1 MIKSEVIAMETIQF
15 ESEVGS
21 DGKLRLEM
29 DLRLPPGRVEGVV
42 VVHQVPAP
50 SSPPFDT
57 FAGLFASEL
66 SPDVDIDADLK
77 EMRDQ
82 WLKSL
87 ELPR

>member
-1 MIKSEVIAMETIQF
+1 METIQF
-15 ESEVGS
+15 EGEVGS

-29 DLRLPPGRVEGVV
+29 DLHLPPGRVEGVV
-42 VVHQVPAP
+42 VVHQVPTP

-57 FAGLFASEL
+57 LAGLFAAEL
-66 SPDVDIDADLK
+66 SPDADIDADLK

-82 WLKSL
+82 WVKSL